1 MIRTFVPAALGLV
14 AILGISLYE
23 NIAIKDRWGEPTI
36 QAEQLSERFANVPK
50 EIGDWIGEDLPVDE
64 VTRNTAGAVGYVSR
78 RYKNSVTGKEVAL
91 WLIVGHS
98 RDIVRH
104 TPDICYV
111 AQGFRQTSTPIQKNV
126 KLDNGKEAAFYTA
139 KYEMENEQA
148 RRIERVFWTFNH
160 PEEDAWLAPEG
171 AQGARWHYGNARALY
186 KMYFTSAVEH
196 DEQTMEESAALEFAE
211 EMLPAIDKA
220 LFPKGVAG
228 SESTVEESDATAES
242 PAS

>member
-1 MIRTFVPAALGLV
+1 MIRTLIPAALGLV
-14 AILGISLYE
+14 AILGVSLYE
-23 NIAIKDRWGEPTI
+23 NIVIKDRWGQPTI

-50 EIGDWIGEDLPVDE
+50 EIGDWVGEDLPVDE

-78 RYKNSVTGKEVAL
+78 RYRNTVTDKHVVL

-111 AQGFRQTSTPIQKNV
+111 AQGFRQTSTPIQHV
-126 KLDNGKEAAFYTA
+126 VQLDDGKEAAFYTA
-139 KYEMENEQA
+139 KYEMENEET
-148 RRIERVFWTFNH
+148 RRLERVFWTFNH
-160 PEEDAWLAPEG
+160 PEMDKWEAPEG
-171 AQGARWHYGNARALY
+171 NQGARWHYGNSRALY

-196 DEQTMEESAALEFAE
+196 DEQTIQESVALEFAE

-220 LFPKGVAG
+220 LFPKSAAAVDASDSQADEP
-228 SESTVEESDATAES
+228 SETE
-242 PAS
+242 